1 MRTKTTIKAELT
13 AALAEDPPD
22 TERVA
27 ELTAELKRARRR
39 RRRTLSA
46 PPPAAERS
54 VAPVQ
59 GLTEQDHAAVDTW
72 PPELRARLH
81 RGSLSRVISP
91 WRD

>member
-1 MRTKTTIKAELT
+1 MRTKATIKAELT

-22 TERVA
+22 TGRVA

-46 PPPAAERS
+46 PQSPAT
-54 VAPVQ
+54 VAPLK
-59 GLTEQDHAAVDTW
+59 GLTEADQAAVDTW

-81 RGSLSRVISP
+81 GGSLGRVILP